1 MGAFA
6 QDTARVKHG
15 LRFYEQ
21 LAQRDAGYEQTLQ
34 LLTHQDES
42 DYWTDQRNFERQ
54 LGKSNFSSYLAY
66 MKGKKDAY
74 HKHLKTCGHKTPHSE
89 LYLQKAKEY
98 LSMTDMEF
106 SLMQES
112 QKVVQSS
119 VIKKKAIK

>member
-6 QDTARVKHG
+6 QDKAHTKHG

-21 LAQRDAGYEQTLQ
+21 LAQRDADYEKSLQ

-42 DYWTDQRNFERQ
+42 DYWIDQGNFERQ
-54 LGKSNFSSYLAY
+54 LGKSDFASYLAY

-74 HKHLKTCGHKTPHSE
+74 NGHLKTCDHKVPHSE

-98 LSMTDMEF
+98 LSLTDLEF
-106 SLMQES
+106 TMMKDS
-112 QKVVQSS
+112 QKVVRSS
-119 VIKKKAIK
+119 IKKKRQ